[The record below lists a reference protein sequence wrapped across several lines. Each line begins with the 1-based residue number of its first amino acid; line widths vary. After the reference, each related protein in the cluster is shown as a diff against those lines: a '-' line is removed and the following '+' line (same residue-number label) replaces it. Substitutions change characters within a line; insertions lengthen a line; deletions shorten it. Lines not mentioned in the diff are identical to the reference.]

1 MEKEKII
8 AKWEQEVENGDLEI
22 SITPTRLY
30 DFAKDLACY
39 IGADEPITHDDMISW
54 IKENYWSD
62 SDVDL
67 DDYNEWLENNNYYE
81 DIIHRNT
88 EYEINDYF
96 DGREPYDIIDAVLG
110 NDYST
115 NDEFFKETIY
125 GIESFDD
132 WYDLIEDRFRDDAID
147 ENTVNDDTIAE
158 IWENEEEIQ
167 EKVEELYAIENAEY
181 ILQKHSDILEEVEQ
195 AKEFL
200 NAYNPFYDC
209 TIDEE
214 EKRNYVVLRC
224 NGFDDIDAIYIL
236 NNNYSFE
243 EVQSYISKLSDENE
257 ELPTDVVTEKLGE
270 KFGAKEISARFWNM
284 WY

>member
-8 AKWEQEVENGDLEI
+8 AKWEQEIENGDLAI
-22 SITPTRLY
+22 SITPSELY
-30 DFAKDLACY
+30 DYVNSLKEY
-39 IGADEPITHDDMISW
+39 MSVDEPITHDDMISW
-54 IKENYWSD
+54 IKEYYWSD

-81 DIIHRNT
+81 DVIHRNT
-88 EYEINDYF
+88 ENEINDYF
-96 DGREPYDIIDAVLG
+96 EYREPYDIIDAVLG
-110 NDYST
+110 DNYST

-132 WYDLIEDRFRDDAID
+132 WADLIEDRFRDDAID
-147 ENTVNDDTIAE
+147 ENILNDDTIAE

-167 EKVEELYAIENAEY
+167 EKVEELYAIENAEKV
-181 ILQKHSDILEEVEQ
+181 LGV
-195 AKEFL
+195 
-200 NAYNPFYDC
+200 FYDC

-257 ELPTDVVTEKLGE
+257 ELPTDVITEKLGE